1 MGKPLGVDPEIDLE
15 RFIRFWTDRDEGS
28 ERADAQEFLKQLCAV
43 IGVEPP
49 HEAQAG
55 GARASD
61 YAFERKVV
69 FRHEN
74 DATSPGFIDL
84 YKRDCFV
91 LEAKQS
97 RKRLANGAGKDD
109 QLTLAFENALARQP
123 KTKGASPS
131 WDVMMSAAKRQAQ
144 GYARTLDEWPPFII
158 VVDVGNVI
166 ELWSDFQR
174 QGKEYVHFPNRNEF
188 RIRMEDLRKAHVRER
203 LRKVWTEPLSL
214 DPARH
219 AAEVTQEIARYLAL
233 ITQSMER
240 RAKLKDAQKDEWAYK
255 VSKFLMR
262 CIFAMFADSIGL
274 LPKGSFAKLVAR
286 NRGKAQSF
294 HHVLDHFFREM
305 NKGAEYSPLIEA
317 KVREFNGGLFHDA
330 ASLPMTEDELALL
343 EKAASRDWAHVEPAI
358 FGTLLEQALSAA
370 ERAKLG
376 AHHTPRAYV
385 ERLVAPVI
393 MEPLNEDW
401 QIAQSEAIAKAM
413 ANDYKAA
420 RAVVKRFHDGL
431 CKIRVLDPACGTGN
445 FLYVAME
452 LMKRLEGEVF
462 DFLHLLGEPG
472 EPLQTVDP
480 HQFIGIEKNPRAAP
494 IAELVLWIGYIQW
507 WFRTRERSVFQE
519 PILRK
524 FDNIKVGDAVLA
536 HDREELLKDERG
548 RPITRQDPDARKLHP
563 ITGEL
568 QPDPDARLPV
578 WRYVNPRIP
587 KWPEADFIIG
597 NPPFI
602 GGKDLRAELGD
613 GYVEALWKS
622 RGKKTDSI
630 DFVMYWWDMA
640 ASILL
645 AKGSRLRRFGFIT
658 TNSITQKF
666 SRRVIEK
673 HLSARQPLSLVYA
686 TPDHPWLKQ
695 SGKAAV
701 RIAMTVAEAG
711 SCEGVLAQV
720 TSEDRLDTD
729 APVVALETRVGRINS
744 DLTVGTD
751 LASLRQLASNGK
763 ICSRGVQLMGDGFI
777 VTAQQ
782 AASLGM
788 GREKGLEQH
797 IRPYRNGRDLAGAP
811 RGVFVIDL
819 FGLSE
824 AEVRKRFPAVYQ
836 HVLTHVKPERD
847 VNNRATYRTNWW
859 IFGEPRKDIRPALV
873 GLPRYIATVET
884 AKHRFFQFLDAE
896 ILPDNMLVA
905 IASSDAFHLGVLS
918 SRLHVAWA
926 LATGGWLGVGN
937 DPRYS
942 KSLCFDPFPFP
953 AASEAH
959 KKIIRGLA
967 EELDALRQRVLAA
980 HDFLTMTK
988 LYNVRERLKGLERG
1002 EGPPLD
1008 ESERAILD
1016 AGCVAIIHDL
1026 HKRLDDAVAD
1036 SYGWPRDLS
1045 EAETVARL
1053 VALNRERAE
1062 EERRGLVR
1070 WLRPEYQSSSS
1081 GRPADAPQEVEAE
1094 LVLPEIAAEAPSLPT
1109 EDGAFFLTLQ
1119 RTLHALPGPATPIEI
1134 ARRFR
1139 QGGRAAPRIEK
1150 GLMVLAVL
1158 GNARKTEAG
1167 WFIPQGG
1174 RTPPGR
1180 PSAPT

>member
-1 MGKPLGVDPEIDLE
+1 
-15 RFIRFWTDRDEGS
+15 
-28 ERADAQEFLKQLCAV
+28 
-43 IGVEPP
+43 
-49 HEAQAG
+49 
-55 GARASD
+55 
-61 YAFERKVV
+61 
-69 FRHEN
+69 
-74 DATSPGFIDL
+74 
-84 YKRDCFV
+84 
-91 LEAKQS
+91 
-97 RKRLANGAGKDD
+97 
-109 QLTLAFENALARQP
+109 
-123 KTKGASPS
+123 
-131 WDVMMSAAKRQAQ
+131 
-144 GYARTLDEWPPFII
+144 
-158 VVDVGNVI
+158 
-166 ELWSDFQR
+166 
-174 QGKEYVHFPNRNEF
+174 
-188 RIRMEDLRKAHVRER
+188 
-203 LRKVWTEPLSL
+203 
-214 DPARH
+214 
-219 AAEVTQEIARYLAL
+219 
-233 ITQSMER
+233 
-240 RAKLKDAQKDEWAYK
+240 
-255 VSKFLMR
+255 
-262 CIFAMFADSIGL
+262 
-274 LPKGSFAKLVAR
+274 
-286 NRGKAQSF
+286 
-294 HHVLDHFFREM
+294 
-305 NKGAEYSPLIEA
+305 
-317 KVREFNGGLFHDA
+317 
-330 ASLPMTEDELALL
+330 
-343 EKAASRDWAHVEPAI
+343 
-358 FGTLLEQALSAA
+358 
-370 ERAKLG
+370 
-376 AHHTPRAYV
+376 
-385 ERLVAPVI
+385 
-393 MEPLNEDW
+393 
-401 QIAQSEAIAKAM
+401 
-413 ANDYKAA
+413 
-420 RAVVKRFHDGL
+420 
-431 CKIRVLDPACGTGN
+431 
-445 FLYVAME
+445 
-452 LMKRLEGEVF
+452 
-462 DFLHLLGEPG
+462 
-472 EPLQTVDP
+472 
-480 HQFIGIEKNPRAAP
+480 
-494 IAELVLWIGYIQW
+494 
-507 WFRTRERSVFQE
+507 
-519 PILRK
+519 
-524 FDNIKVGDAVLA
+524 
-536 HDREELLKDERG
+536 
-548 RPITRQDPDARKLHP
+548 
-563 ITGEL
+563 
-568 QPDPDARLPV
+568 
-578 WRYVNPRIP
+578 
-587 KWPEADFIIG
+587 
-597 NPPFI
+597 
-602 GGKDLRAELGD
+602 
-613 GYVEALWKS
+613 
-622 RGKKTDSI
+622 
-630 DFVMYWWDMA
+630 
-640 ASILL
+640 
-645 AKGSRLRRFGFIT
+645 
-658 TNSITQKF
+658 
-666 SRRVIEK
+666 
-673 HLSARQPLSLVYA
+673 
-686 TPDHPWLKQ
+686 
-695 SGKAAV
+695 
-701 RIAMTVAEAG
+701 
-711 SCEGVLAQV
+711 
-720 TSEDRLDTD
+720 
-729 APVVALETRVGRINS
+729 
-744 DLTVGTD
+744 
-751 LASLRQLASNGK
+751 
-763 ICSRGVQLMGDGFI
+763 MGDGFI

-884 AKHRFFQFLDAE
+884 AKHRFFRFLDAE

-926 LATGGWLGVGN
+926 FTIGGTLE
-937 DPRYS
+937 DRPRYN
-942 KSLCFDPFPFP
+942 KSTCFDPFPFP

-1167 WFIPQGG
+1167 GFIPQGG